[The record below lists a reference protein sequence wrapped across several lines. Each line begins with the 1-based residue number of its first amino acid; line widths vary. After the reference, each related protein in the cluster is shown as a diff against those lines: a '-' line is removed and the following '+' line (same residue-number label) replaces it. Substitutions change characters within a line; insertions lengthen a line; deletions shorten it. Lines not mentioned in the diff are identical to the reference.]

1 MGYFLPGFECAVLSA
16 AIACL
21 FGMLALNKLPQ
32 WYHSL
37 FRSER
42 FKKVT
47 DDKFFIAIE
56 AADPKFHAEK
66 TMEFLKELGASNVEL
81 VEQ

>member
-1 MGYFLPGFECAVLSA
+1 MCGLSA

-21 FGMLALNKLPQ
+21 FGMFALNKLPQ

-47 DDKFFIAIE
+47 DDKFLLQLRLQIQNFIQKK
-56 AADPKFHAEK
+56 PWNF
-66 TMEFLKELGASNVEL
+66 
-81 VEQ
+81 